1 MNSTYEMA
9 AMVLAGSTLS
19 DNIIQTKKNDSF
31 HGIDLYGTAL
41 ITQKSTSACTKF
53 QFENETGT
61 GEITCYSVFAGIELF
76 YNDMHTAYC
85 NQKQS
90 TAKNIIEIN
99 HCREGR
105 YECSFGENSCCYMAQ
120 GDLAIGSLTRK
131 KSYSSFPLNHYHGI
145 TVVIN
150 LDEIIPEILSIMEML
165 GIDLEKI
172 HTYIC
177 KENRCCIM
185 RANPSVEHIFSEM
198 YHVREKRKAGYMKV
212 KILEL
217 LLFLSD
223 LDAEEEVVQTD
234 YYSSSQ
240 VKLIKEIAAFITTD
254 LTSHFTIEQLAQRF
268 HISPTALK
276 RCFRGVYG
284 SSIYA
289 YLRTYRLQVA
299 ERMLKESVLS
309 ITEIAAKIGYENPN
323 KFTSAF
329 KSVYG
334 IPPTALRKSVQ
345 MDRN

>member
-1 MNSTYEMA
+1 
-9 AMVLAGSTLS
+9 MV
-19 DNIIQTKKNDSF
+19 
-31 HGIDLYGTAL
+31 
-41 ITQKSTSACTKF
+41 
-53 QFENETGT
+53 
-61 GEITCYSVFAGIELF
+61 
-76 YNDMHTAYC
+76 
-85 NQKQS
+85 
-90 TAKNIIEIN
+90 
-99 HCREGR
+99 
-105 YECSFGENSCCYMAQ
+105 Q

-150 LDEIIPEILSIMEML
+150 LDEIIPEIRSIMEML

-234 YYSSSQ
+234 YYSSNQ

-299 ERMLKESVLS
+299 ERMLKESDLS
-309 ITEIAAKIGYENPN
+309 ITEIATKIGYENPN

-345 MDRN
+345 MDRD